1 MIFEYDQI
9 IENYYKQKN
18 NLESVSKKSKLY
30 KNFKKIRL
38 ENRYSYVKK
47 FTNDSFKDEYIQSIC
62 KERKNKI
69 LSFCIDSDLNYKNIP
84 TIIIYRKVFKNK
96 EKVRYVILLIVTLK
110 DYRSL
115 GYGNSAIHDFLDY
128 VYDKSRKVE
137 IILHSLKKSEKFYL
151 NLGFQK
157 INKNLFIERLEGIN
171 RDDDSKD
178 QIILLKY
185 IICPSN

>member
-9 IENYYKQKN
+9 IEDYYKQKN
-18 NLESVSKKSKLY
+18 NLKSVNLKSKLF
-30 KNFKKIRL
+30 KKFKKIRQ

-47 FTNDSFKDEYIQSIC
+47 FTKDSFKDEYIKSIC

-115 GYGNSAIHDFLDY
+115 GYGNSAINDFFDF

-151 NLGFQK
+151 NLGFLK
-157 INKNLFIERLEGIN
+157 IDKNLFIERLEGIN
-171 RDDDSKD
+171 RDEESKE
-178 QIILLKY
+178 QFILLKY
-185 IICPSN
+185 LIVPL

>member
-47 FTNDSFKDEYIQSIC
+47 YTSDSFKEDYVKKIC
-62 KERKNKI
+62 KEKKNKI

-84 TIIIYRKVFKNK
+84 TIIIYRKIFKNK

-115 GYGNSAIHDFLDY
+115 GYGNSAIQDFFEY

-137 IILHSLKKSEKFYL
+137 IILHSLEKSKKFYL
-151 NLGFQK
+151 NLGFTK
-157 INKNLFIERLEGIN
+157 IDKNLFIERLEGLDN
-171 RDDDSKD
+171 
-178 QIILLKY
+178 QEVILLKY
-185 IICPSN
+185 IIQP